1 MSGVIQTPLLT
12 HSTNPRSLNFVGLDN
27 PDHNSGVNMGVLYGA
42 GTAQADVTLKIN
54 QVVDGLISIL
64 CQAIFNHATLKA
76 KTGLKLAAGVEQ
88 QIFPFFPVPLV

>member
-42 GTAQADVTLKIN
+42 GKAQAEIAACNATQICTKI
-54 QVVDGLISIL
+54 QPLIGPH
-64 CQAIFNHATLKA
+64 F
-76 KTGLKLAAGVEQ
+76 KLG
-88 QIFPFFPVPLV
+88 P